1 MLQPASDD
9 GVIIERVA
17 AVDVGKAEVVCCVRV
32 PTPGRV
38 GQRSQEVRSYSTMTR
53 SLLEMNHWLTGLGVT
68 RVVMEA
74 TSDTD
79 PESIPAPPG
88 GCRARGHHPFSD

>member
-1 MLQPASDD
+1 MLEPTSDD
-9 GVIIERVA
+9 GVIVERVA

-53 SLLEMNHWLTGLGVT
+53 SLMVMNDWLTGLGVT

-74 TSDTD
+74 TSHGQGDAIGSATR
-79 PESIPAPPG
+79 E
-88 GCRARGHHPFSD
+88 